1 MKVLFFSQDGERVEQ
16 LVLALRLRWPD
27 LKPLVVSQGGVGIQ
41 VVEQEEP
48 DLVMM
53 CEDLPDLTMW
63 QAIREVRRFSDIPL
77 IVASECRDEMDVVK
91 AIELGADDYINMPCN
106 LMIVV
111 ARIVALMRRVGLSR
125 DRSEES
131 PIFCGDLV
139 INPATYEVYLK
150 NERLMLTPT
159 EFKLLYL
166 LAKNRHMTLSQE
178 FIQRVIWADD
188 IEAGDTLKKYIQRLR
203 RKLGDDA
210 RNPIWIKTVHGVG
223 YRFSSPTPIPTEAS
237 SVGAIH

>member
-48 DLVMM
+48 DMVML

-63 QAIREVRRFSDIPL
+63 QAIREIRRFSDIPIIL
-77 IVASECRDEMDVVK
+77 AVECHDDMDVVK
-91 AIELGADDYINMPCN
+91 AIELGADDFISMPTN

-111 ARIVALMRRVGLSR
+111 ARMVALMRRVGLSR
-125 DRSEES
+125 DRSEEG
-131 PIFCGDLV
+131 PVFCGELV
-139 INPATYEVYLK
+139 INPATYEVYLG

-223 YRFSSPTPIPTEAS
+223 YRFSSPAPIPTEQTSTA
-237 SVGAIH
+237 AIH

>member
-27 LKPLVVSQGGVGIQ
+27 LKPLIVSQGGVGIQ

-48 DLVMM
+48 DLVML
-53 CEDLPDLTMW
+53 CEDLPDMTMW
-63 QAIREVRRFSDIPL
+63 QAIREVRRFSDIPIIL
-77 IVASECRDEMDVVK
+77 VTECHNDMDVVK
-91 AIELGADDYINMPCN
+91 AIELGADDYISMPTN

-111 ARIVALMRRVGLSR
+111 ARMVALMRRVGLSR

-131 PIFCGDLV
+131 PIYCGDLV

-178 FIQRVIWADD
+178 FIQRVIWTEDV
-188 IEAGDTLKKYIQRLR
+188 EAGDTLKKYIQRLR
-203 RKLGDDA
+203 RKLNDDA

-223 YRFSSPTPIPTEAS
+223 YRFSSPTPIPTEPS